1 MGGKI
6 AGSYHVPDRMLA
18 DSLKE
23 VAGGLLG
30 RKVCADLTIVKG
42 DGIAANALVQIVGSA
57 V

>member
-1 MGGKI
+1 
-6 AGSYHVPDRMLA
+6 MLA